1 MAKRSGLEGTIRS
14 SVLCLLT
21 LRCLLQILEECSI
34 RSTVRVWALGEISE
48 SVGIFG
54 RHCVGMALN
63 SMVEI
68 PRQGMLIKLREPR
81 VELWHS
87 IRNVLYLLVK
97 DIRIS
102 DQRAE
107 QP

>member
-14 SVLCLLT
+14 SVLCTLT

-34 RSTVRVWALGEISE
+34 GSTVRVWASGEISE

-68 PRQGMLIKLREPR
+68 PRQRNANKTERTKGGAMAFRQGMSFTY
-81 VELWHS
+81 W
-87 IRNVLYLLVK
+87 
-97 DIRIS
+97 
-102 DQRAE
+102 
-107 QP
+107 